1 MNQSISVFPFTLTIN
16 TNKYWLLGS
25 PGQLLKARK
34 DGHLFNEKEFNVS
47 KLFLKYTS
55 KIFLALSFMLIFFYP
70 PFKAFPSF
78 SFYLYLWF
86 AKFCLTMKIK
96 KMTNQTRNRKWRG
109 HERTEI
115 SSAPFFSCTAC
126 IPRMLRSWSFPYCWW
141 IHWNNRIKLA
151 FVAAKGKPEIKS
163 ENQQR
168 RLCQFAN
175 QITIRRRSTGNGH
188 LL

>member
-55 KIFLALSFMLIFFYP
+55 KIFLALSFMLIFFYS

-115 SSAPFFSCTAC
+115 GD
-126 IPRMLRSWSFPYCWW
+126 RHLSFPAQ
-141 IHWNNRIKLA
+141 LV
-151 FVAAKGKPEIKS
+151 FPECSGHGLSHTVDGYI
-163 ENQQR
+163 E
-168 RLCQFAN
+168 
-175 QITIRRRSTGNGH
+175 TIGSS
-188 LL
+188 